1 MTYCVAMMLDRGL
14 VFMSDTR
21 TNAGVDDVSRVKKM
35 HMFEMPGERSMV
47 LLSSGN
53 LATTQAAIGLLE
65 ERSKAPDDRD
75 PSIFRTQS
83 MFQTAKLVGETL
95 NEVVANMRIRD
106 DQPTAHA
113 FSATLILGGQIAGSD
128 PRLFLIYPEGNF
140 IEAKS
145 DNPFFQI
152 GEIKYGRPILSRAY
166 NAGMDFAEAAKLM
179 LISFDSTLRSNLSV
193 GLPIDMAVY
202 RKDSFEIGPFRR
214 FEEHDA
220 DLRAIS
226 LGWSDALKHA
236 FARLPDLSID
246 EDA

>member
-1 MTYCVAMMLDRGL
+1 MTYCVAMMLERGL
-14 VFMSDTR
+14 IFMSDTR

-35 HMFEMPGERSMV
+35 HTFEISGERSMI

-53 LATTQAAIGLLE
+53 LATTQAVVGLLE

-75 PSIFRTQS
+75 PSIFRTLS

-95 NEVVANMRIRD
+95 NEVVANMRIHD

-113 FSATLILGGQIAGSD
+113 FSATMILGGQIAGSD

-140 IEAKS
+140 IEAKA

-166 NAGMDFAEAAKLM
+166 DPQMDFAEAAKLL

-193 GLPIDMAVY
+193 GLPIDMGVY
-202 RKDSFEIGPFRR
+202 KRDSFKVGPFRR
-214 FEEHDA
+214 FDEHDE
-220 DLRAIS
+220 DFRAIS
-226 LGWSDALKHA
+226 HGWSDALKHA
-236 FARLPDLSID
+236 FSRLPDLVVPD
-246 EDA
+246 E